1 MFQENGRK
9 GVSLSIKSKDMIN
22 KGISVEVEELQK
34 KIRFQED
41 FLLNISH
48 DLRNPLNV
56 ILSVLQCMK
65 YVENDA
71 TEKREEYLSIIK
83 RNSLKMVKLI
93 NNLIDTTKMERE
105 YFTLKKQNLD
115 IVSFIEG
122 AIVSI
127 DKYAE
132 QKNIQLIFD
141 SNKEKCITA
150 FDPEA
155 MDRIILNLLS
165 NAIKFSDLGGNV
177 WINIYS
183 NDEFVNISVRDNG
196 PGISKEDQEY
206 VFNRFVQTSNSKNSE
221 QSGSGIGLDLVRYLV
236 KLHDGNIKLI
246 SDEGVGSEFIITL
259 PIKIDSNIESENRL
273 LPNRRIEQLEIEF
286 SDIYL

>member
-1 MFQENGRK
+1 
-9 GVSLSIKSKDMIN
+9 MIN
-22 KGISVEVEELQK
+22 KSISVDVEELQK

-165 NAIKFSDLGGNV
+165 NAIKFSDFGGNV

-183 NDEFVNISVRDNG
+183 NNEFVNISVRDNG

-206 VFNRFVQTSNSKNSE
+206 VFNRFIQTSNSKNSE
-221 QSGSGIGLDLVRYLV
+221 QSGSGIGLDLVKYLV

-259 PIKIDSNIESENRL
+259 PIKIDYNIESENRL
-273 LPNRRIEQLEIEF
+273 LSNKRIEQLEIEF

>member
-1 MFQENGRK
+1 
-9 GVSLSIKSKDMIN
+9 MID
-22 KGISVEVEELQK
+22 KGITEEIEDLQK
-34 KIRFQED
+34 KIKFQED

-48 DLRNPLNV
+48 DLRSPLNV

-65 YVENDA
+65 YVDNDA
-71 TEKREEYLSIIK
+71 TDKRDEYLSIIK

-93 NNLIDTTKMERE
+93 NNLIDTTKIERE

-132 QKNIQLIFD
+132 QKNIQLLFD
-141 SNKEKCITA
+141 SNKEKYIVA

-165 NAIKFSDLGGNV
+165 NAIKFSNPNSNV
-177 WINIYS
+177 WIHIYV
-183 NDEFVNISVRDNG
+183 DKEYVNISVKDNG
-196 PGISKEDQEY
+196 PGIAKEDQKY
-206 VFNRFVQTSNSKNSE
+206 VFNRFIQSSSSKNSE

-236 KLHDGNIKLI
+236 KLHDGNIQLK
-246 SDEGVGSEFIITL
+246 STEGNGSEFIVKL
-259 PIKIDSNIESENRL
+259 PKKIDKNIENETRL
-273 LPNRRIEQLEIEF
+273 LSNRRIEQLEIEF